1 MAANSQTSR
10 NLPSAAASGT
20 TSNAAGTPKPNNTS
34 KRGFA
39 SMSPEQQRRIASEGG
54 KASHAS
60 GRGHQW
66 TSAEAREAGRKGG
79 QNSTR
84 RSPSAKST
92 DNRS

>member
-1 MAANSQTSR
+1 MAANSQTAR
-10 NLPSAAASGT
+10 TLPSAAVAGTSAS
-20 TSNAAGTPKPNNTS
+20 STPKPQNNTS

-79 QNSTR
+79 QSSTR
-84 RSPSAKST
+84 RSTAKPV
-92 DNRS
+92 

>member
-10 NLPSAAASGT
+10 ALPTAAATG
-20 TSNAAGTPKPNNTS
+20 TSNGSASAGAPKPNNTS

-84 RSPSAKST
+84 RSAAKPT
-92 DNRS
+92 DRA